1 MASNRTLKVLSFVAG
16 AAAMAA
22 AAFAAPGVPDYDQG
36 VRTRPFIEEARS
48 RAAAAAPP
56 QGVELVPPAPE
67 DGSVWISVGK
77 DDLSHP
83 AGMSLPLGVP
93 VMSSA
98 RASVFRV
105 AVDRLPQIA
114 AQMHEKFHKC
124 GGFFAHSTQAEAEAD
139 LKAPPSSTGGPYS
152 VDQAAWVKPMAARV
166 REGELRSTIETLAG
180 FNNRYYTADTG
191 VAAANWIA
199 GRWAKLAEGV
209 PGASVRLFNHS
220 GWKQP
225 SVILTIPGSESPQ
238 EVVVLGG
245 HLDSISGYWGG
256 ASARAPGADDN
267 ASGIAVLT
275 EAVRVLGETGFKPK
289 RTIQVMGYAAEE
301 VGLRGSAE
309 VAKSYQGSGAKVV
322 GVIQFDMTNFAGS
335 GEAIYLLTDNV
346 DSALTAYL
354 AKLVDAYTG
363 VGAAQTRCGYGC
375 SDHASWTRSGFPASA
390 AFESAFDTMNRSIH
404 SDKDTLGN
412 SGGNAEH
419 SVAFAKLAVAFAV
432 ETAKPAGSANLADAA
447 QPKGGASR

>member
-1 MASNRTLKVLSFVAG
+1 MASSRALTVLSLVAG
-16 AAAMAA
+16 AAAISA

-36 VRTRPFIEEARS
+36 VGIRPYIEEARS
-48 RAAAAAPP
+48 RARAQSGPD
-56 QGVELVPPAPE
+56 GVEQVPPAPE

-93 VMSSA
+93 VMSSG

-105 AVDRLPQIA
+105 SEDRLAQIA

-124 GGFFAHSTQAEAEAD
+124 GGFFAHATRAEAEAD
-139 LKAPPSSTGGPYS
+139 LKTPPATTGGPYT
-152 VDQAAWVKPMAARV
+152 VDQPSWVKPLVGRV
-166 REGELRSTIETLAG
+166 LEAELRSTIETLAG
-180 FNNRYYTADTG
+180 YNNRYYTADTG
-191 VAAANWIA
+191 SAAAGWIA
-199 GRWAKLAEGV
+199 GRWSKLAEGI

-245 HLDSISGYWGG
+245 HLDSIAGYWGG
-256 ASARAPGADDN
+256 SSARAPGADDN

-275 EAVRVLGETGFKPK
+275 EAVRILGENGFRPK

-309 VAKSYQGSGAKVV
+309 IAKSYQGSGAKVV

-335 GEAIYLLTDNV
+335 GDAIYLLTDNV
-346 DSALTAYL
+346 DQALTTYL

-390 AFESAFDTMNRSIH
+390 AFEASFDAMNRNIH
-404 SDKDTLGN
+404 TDRDTLGN
-412 SGGNAEH
+412 SGGSAQH

-432 ETAKPAGSANLADAA
+432 ETAKPAGSAVLAAGA
-447 QPKGGASR
+447 GSRAGASR